1 MRCILLASVTAF
13 GLSIATWLQAA
24 PPVTPPATGGPP
36 PAVRPLFDFEN
47 DAAVKDW
54 APLQETERQEPPP
67 RIELGTEHATSG
79 SRSLGITFAG
89 GHLPAVTTS
98 RVPVDGP
105 GDWQGDTSLTMDLVL
120 SEPAVVGVRV
130 LQEKGRRFAE
140 WSRQIPRWQMVREF
154 GAGRHAD
161 AFGSRSDD
169 AKAMTIQPD
178 LGRVVAIDIFVCNPS
193 KGMTLHVDNVRLVG
207 PGPASPSTPTSGVRH
222 DLGIY
227 PQPAPPPLPAAGG
240 VVKDPTFGTEILRV
254 TDGGDGNSHTAYSY
268 WPSFNKDSTLLHV
281 NTEKG
286 GPTLYHFDPVAFR
299 ILAKEP
305 LFARDDRFPGG
316 IAWEDCIWSGSDPR
330 VIYGHCGGS
339 LVSYDVG
346 KRAYTLVKDFAEEMP
361 GEYPQQISKSLDDNV
376 FAFTT
381 KRLKTYEQTGF
392 AVWRRDKDKIILQ
405 ERGADFDEVQVDKSG
420 RWLVVK
426 TSEQGKGIKNVFV
439 YDLQTGAKRQLTDDG
454 PDYSPG
460 HSDVGAGTCV
470 GADNWRNATTF
481 RRLDS
486 PDVHYEVLDMSGGHL
501 SMLADDESWV
511 LMSNYHDQPPAKGTP
526 WGTFAQEIYQ
536 VSTDGSQRVRR
547 LCHHFSD
554 VRGTYWHSPRA
565 NISRDGRFVA
575 FTSNW
580 GDPRLA
586 GVFILRVPPIE
597 GRGASIAP
605 SFGPGK

>member
-1 MRCILLASVTAF
+1 MRCVFLATAF

-24 PPVTPPATGGPP
+24 PPAAPRATVGPP
-36 PAVRPLFDFEN
+36 PTVSPLYDFEN
-47 DAAVKDW
+47 DADLKDW
-54 APLQETERQEPPP
+54 APLRETERPEPAP
-67 RIELGTEHATSG
+67 RIEFAKDHATSG
-79 SRSLGITFAG
+79 GRGLEVTFDG
-89 GHLPAVTTS
+89 GHLPAVTTN
-98 RVPVDGP
+98 RVPVTDP
-105 GDWQGDTSLTMDLVL
+105 KDWQDGASLTMDLVL

-140 WSRQIPRWQMVREF
+140 WSKQIPRWQMARQF

-161 AFGSRSDD
+161 AFGSRPDEVQ
-169 AKAMTIQPD
+169 AAAIQPD
-178 LGRVVAIDIFVCNPS
+178 LGKVVAIDIFVCNPA
-193 KGMTLHVDNVRLVG
+193 KGLKLHVDNIRLAR
-207 PGPASPSTPTSGVRH
+207 PASAPKIGVRH

-227 PQPAPPPLPAAGG
+227 PQPAPPPLPKAGG
-240 VVKDPTFGTEILRV
+240 VVTDPTFGTEILRV
-254 TDGGDGNSHTAYSY
+254 TDEDDGSSHTAYSY

-286 GPTLYHFDPVAFR
+286 GPTLYRFDPVAFR
-299 ILAKEP
+299 IIEKEP

-316 IAWEDCIWSGSDPR
+316 VSWEDCIWSGSDPH

-339 LVSYDVG
+339 LVSYDVD
-346 KRAYTLVKDFAEEMP
+346 KRAHTLVKDFAEELP
-361 GEYPQQISKSLDDNV
+361 GEYPHQISKSLDDNV

-381 KRLKTYEQTGF
+381 KKLKTYEQTGY
-392 AVWRRDKDKIILQ
+392 AVWQRDKDRIILQ
-405 ERGADFDEVQVDKSG
+405 ERGAEFDEVQVDKSG
-420 RWLVVK
+420 RWLVAK

-439 YDLQTGAKRQLTDDG
+439 YDLQTGGKRQLTDDG

-460 HSDVGAGTCV
+460 HSDLGFGVCV

-481 RRLDS
+481 RRLDA
-486 PDVHYEVLDMSGGHL
+486 PHMHYEVLDLSGGHL

-511 LMSNYHDQPPAKGTP
+511 LMSNYDDQPPAKGTP

-565 NISRDGRFVA
+565 NISRDGRYVA

-586 GVFILRVPPIE
+586 GVFILRVPPTE
-597 GRGASIAP
+597 GRNAP
-605 SFGPGK
+605 SAPTAESGR